1 MAHLPYPY
9 RVKKKPLRQFA
20 LLTIL
25 IVALSALTGCAAG
38 PNAATRLITQVTD
51 GVDGE
56 SGAVKLRNFK
66 LVLQPDSSAVMVGT
80 IVNQD
85 EAEDA
90 VIAASINGER
100 ANIWADGKNV
110 DSLPLTLN
118 KPQIFAGPSATAY
131 IYTEYLGV
139 KAGYRV
145 PVQIVLARGGIVEL
159 DVLIREKDLEFADVS
174 LPTAEVEAEPATNS

>member
-1 MAHLPYPY
+1 M
-9 RVKKKPLRQFA
+9 KKTPLRSA
-20 LLTIL
+20 SLLTIL
-25 IVALSALTGCAAG
+25 IISLSALTGCAAG

-66 LVLQPDSSAVMVGT
+66 LVLQPDASAVMVGT

-85 EAEDA
+85 EVEDA
-90 VIAASINGER
+90 VVGATINGQP
-100 ANIWADGKNV
+100 ATLWADGGEVN
-110 DSLPLTLN
+110 SLPLTLN
-118 KPQIFAGPSATAY
+118 EPQTFAGPSATAY
-131 IYTEYLGV
+131 IYIENLGA

-145 PVQIVLARGGIVEL
+145 PVEIILARGGIVEL

-174 LPTAEVEAEPATNS
+174 LPTAPQTASEE

>member
-1 MAHLPYPY
+1 VKNTPY
-9 RVKKKPLRQFA
+9 RYFA

-25 IVALSALTGCAAG
+25 VASLSALTGCAAG
-38 PNAATRLITQVTD
+38 PNAATRLINQVTD
-51 GVDGE
+51 GVDSE

-85 EAEDA
+85 EAEDG
-90 VIAASINGER
+90 VIGATINGER
-100 ANIWADGKNV
+100 ARIWANGSEV
-110 DSLPLTLN
+110 DSLPLTQN
-118 KPQIFAGPSATAY
+118 KPQTFAGPSATAY
-131 IYTEYLGV
+131 IYTPYLGV

-174 LPTAEVEAEPATNS
+174 LPTAEAPSEG

>member
-1 MAHLPYPY
+1 M
-9 RVKKKPLRQFA
+9 KKTPLRSIS

-25 IVALSALTGCAAG
+25 IISLSALTGCAAG

-66 LVLQPDSSAVMVGT
+66 LVIQPDSSAVMVGT

-85 EAEDA
+85 DVEDA
-90 VIAASINGER
+90 VIAAKINGQQ
-100 ANIWADGKNV
+100 AKLWAKGSEV
-110 DSLPLTLN
+110 ELLPLLRN
-118 KPQIFAGPSATAY
+118 EPQVFAGPSATAY
-131 IYTEYLGV
+131 IYIEKLGA

-145 PVQIVLARGGIVEL
+145 PVEIVLARGGIVEL
-159 DVLIREKDLEFADVS
+159 DVLIREKDLEFADVA
-174 LPTAEVEAEPATNS
+174 LPTAPQTAAEE

>member
-25 IVALSALTGCAAG
+25 VVALSALTGCAAG
-38 PNAATRLITQVTD
+38 PNAATRLINQVTD
-51 GVDGE
+51 GVDSE

-66 LVLQPDSSAVMVGT
+66 LVLQPDSSAVMIGT

-90 VIAASINGER
+90 VIAASINGEK
-100 ANIWADGKNV
+100 ATMWADGKVV

-131 IYTEYLGV
+131 IYSKYLGV

-159 DVLIREKDLEFADVS
+159 DVLIREKDLEFSDVS
-174 LPTAEVEAEPATNS
+174 LPTAQTSNE

>member
-1 MAHLPYPY
+1 MKNTPY
-9 RVKKKPLRQFA
+9 RYFA

-25 IVALSALTGCAAG
+25 IASLSALTGCAAG

-66 LVLQPDSSAVMVGT
+66 LVLQPDSSAVVVGT

-90 VIAASINGER
+90 VIGATINGER
-100 ANIWADGKNV
+100 ARIWANGGAV

-118 KPQIFAGPSATAY
+118 KPQTFAGPSATAY
-131 IYTEYLGV
+131 IYTPYLGV

-145 PVQIVLARGGIVEL
+145 PVEIVLARGGIVEL

-174 LPTAEVEAEPATNS
+174 LPTETKSETANQG